1 MPYSTFLKHWIGFK
15 MGIRRRAR
23 ELALTVLY
31 ESEFQNIPYDRIVFR
46 IAGEETLH
54 DEVVAFLN
62 SLLKTYFD
70 NKTLINEAIEKHSSN
85 WKISRMAYVDRNIL
99 RLGIAELI
107 FISDIPKSVSIN
119 EYLEIAKKYG
129 TEDSSSFINGILDKI
144 EKRA

>member
-1 MPYSTFLKHWIGFK
+1 

>member
-1 MPYSTFLKHWIGFK
+1 

-31 ESEFQNIPYDRIVFR
+31 ESEFQNVPYAEIVFR
-46 IAGEETLH
+46 ISGEENPREEIL
-54 DEVVAFLN
+54 EFLN
-62 SLLKTYFD
+62 SLVKTYFD
-70 NKTLINEAIEKHSSN
+70 NKTLINEEIEKHSNN
-85 WKISRMAYVDRNIL
+85 WKISRMAFVDRNIL

-107 FISDIPKSVSIN
+107 FIADIPKSVTIN

>member
-1 MPYSTFLKHWIGFK
+1 

-70 NKTLINEAIEKHSSN
+70 NKTLINEEIEKHSSN

>member
-1 MPYSTFLKHWIGFK
+1 

-31 ESEFQNIPYDRIVFR
+31 ESEFQNVPYDRIVFR
-46 IAGEETLH
+46 IAGEEKLR
-54 DEVVAFLN
+54 EEIVEFLN

-70 NKTLINEAIEKHSSN
+70 NKALINEEIEKHSSN

-107 FISDIPKSVSIN
+107 FITDIPKSVSIN